1 MQLYRGKNAVNKFL
15 QMMLQEVK
23 NCRNIIKI
31 KFNKPPN
38 MTDDGEQHFQNATA
52 CHIFEK
58 EYLAEDKR
66 VRDHFIFLILRLNLK
81 IRKILF
87 MTKTI
92 FCPFS
97 IFPFP

>member
-1 MQLYRGKNAVNKFL
+1 MNKFL

-87 MTKTI
+87 MAENYI
-92 FCPFS
+92 FVH
-97 IFPFP
+97 FPFP